1 MIKYQKGYIFNG
13 YTFVVNKDDVHNA
26 TDDMF
31 VDAAAL
37 LPVSDLVP
45 VVRCG
50 ERRRATSG
58 GGGYVWCGRR
68 TIGEAARYY
77 GLDVG
82 MISSQ
87 CRRKS
92 TGRELTFRFT

>member
-1 MIKYQKGYIFNG
+1 MLKYQKGYIFNG
-13 YTFVVNKDDVHNA
+13 YTFVVNKEDVHNA

-50 ERRRATSG
+50 ECRRATSG
-58 GGGYVWCGRR
+58 DGGYVWCWNR
-68 TIGEAARYY
+68 TMPLDGFCSYGERKE
-77 GLDVG
+77 GDVNA
-82 MISSQ
+82 
-87 CRRKS
+87 
-92 TGRELTFRFT
+92 